1 MNVPYDKAVAI
12 VDKYGIHH
20 QKVKAAEELSELQT
34 LLLQDANCKDKVN
47 IAHITEEL
55 ADVYVVLKQ
64 VEAIYFLDDR
74 DIQPYID
81 FKLDRTLGD
90 DRNERWEET
99 AKDQA
104 NIHRR

>member
-1 MNVPYDKAVAI
+1 MNVPYEKAVAI
-12 VDKYGIHH
+12 VDKYGVHH

-34 LLLQDANCKDKVN
+34 LLLQDANCKDKVSV
-47 IAHITEEL
+47 AHITEEL

-90 DRNERWEET
+90 DRNERWEE
-99 AKDQA
+99 KSRKEA
-104 NIHRR
+104 NIHRG